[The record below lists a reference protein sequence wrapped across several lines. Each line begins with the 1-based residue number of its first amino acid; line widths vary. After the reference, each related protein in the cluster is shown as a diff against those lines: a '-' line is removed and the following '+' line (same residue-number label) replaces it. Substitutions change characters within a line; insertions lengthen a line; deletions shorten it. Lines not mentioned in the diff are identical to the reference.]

1 MIRNLIRIWIACLI
15 AAGIARSGVL
25 RSHALS
31 LRASQTSAPIADKC
45 RDAADTSE
53 EVIRVIA
60 ERKKS
65 SK

>member
-25 RSHALS
+25 RFHGLS
-31 LRASQTSAPIADKC
+31 LRASQTSAPIAGKC
-45 RDAADTSE
+45 RDTADASE